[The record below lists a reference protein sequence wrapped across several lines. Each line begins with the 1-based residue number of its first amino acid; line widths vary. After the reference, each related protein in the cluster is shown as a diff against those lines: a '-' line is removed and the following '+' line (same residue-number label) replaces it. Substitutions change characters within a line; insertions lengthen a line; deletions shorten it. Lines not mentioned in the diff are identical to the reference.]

1 MNMADSNKVV
11 LKINYQ
17 GKNKKLDK
25 SNPPKM
31 VTEWNIKRIILSLA
45 LFILF
50 ITLILHFISDPA
62 IDLNS
67 DEMFSEKKQPP
78 PLHLTVKPTTE
89 MTSPVSVDN
98 NINQTDEIVS
108 VINSKQSS
116 KLVAENKFND
126 PINHIA
132 KQEIVANNIQA
143 TDTPIEEAS
152 VKIERVSKV
161 KSVFKQHKN
170 SRISRG
176 LLTSGIINKE
186 PMDTLGNTLKVSNK
200 EASTVYYFT
209 EIINMKGK
217 ILYHHWLRNGQTIFK
232 RKINILGNRWRASTS
247 KLIIYSQL
255 GVWNV
260 RLVDEQGLILNEIQF
275 DVIKSNSNN

>member
-1 MNMADSNKVV
+1 MVDSNKVV

-78 PLHLTVKPTTE
+78 QLHLTVKPTTK

-132 KQEIVANNIQA
+132 EQEIVANNIQA

-152 VKIERVSKV
+152 VKIERVSMV
-161 KSVFKQHKN
+161 KSVFKQYKN

-186 PMDTLGNTLKVSNK
+186 PMDTIGNTLKVSNK

-275 DVIKSNSNN
+275 DVIQN